1 MPLYDYKCT
10 QCGRVTEVRHGFNE
24 SHADPCPACGGPMQ
38 RVFSAAPIVFKGSG
52 YYITDS
58 RKSGASEAANPAPEP
73 AKAESAPSGD
83 SSSSTPAAPS
93 APVSPPA
100 KSSESAA

>member
-10 QCGRVTEVRHGFNE
+10 QCGKVTEVRHGFNE
-24 SHADPCPACGGPMQ
+24 SHADPCPACGGTVQ

-58 RKSGASEAANPAPEP
+58 RKSGASETANPASEP
-73 AKAESAPSGD
+73 AKAAPAASGD
-83 SSSSTPAAPS
+83 SSPATPSTPAAP
-93 APVSPPA
+93 AP
-100 KSSESAA
+100 KNSESAA

>member
-10 QCGRVTEVRHGFNE
+10 QCGKITEVRHGFNE
-24 SHADPCPACGGPMQ
+24 SHAEPCPSCGGALQ

-58 RKSGASEAANPAPEP
+58 RKQSPGSSGSATSEP
-73 AKAESAPSGD
+73 AKPAAAESAPAA
-83 SSSSTPAAPS
+83 TPAP
-93 APVSPPA
+93 
-100 KSSESAA
+100 KSSEPAA

>member
-10 QCGRVTEVRHGFNE
+10 QCGKVIEVRHGFNE
-24 SHADPCPACGGPMQ
+24 SHADPCPACGGALQ

-58 RKSGASEAANPAPEP
+58 RKPSAPESTGAASEASKPASSSDSTP
-73 AKAESAPSGD
+73 AKASE
-83 SSSSTPAAPS
+83 PAA
-93 APVSPPA
+93 
-100 KSSESAA
+100 